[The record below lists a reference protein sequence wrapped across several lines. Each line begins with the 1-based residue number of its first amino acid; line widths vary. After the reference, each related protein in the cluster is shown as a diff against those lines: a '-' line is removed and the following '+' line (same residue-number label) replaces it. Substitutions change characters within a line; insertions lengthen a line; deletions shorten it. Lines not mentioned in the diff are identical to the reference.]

1 MTRKEL
7 LRAFRF
13 RLEVDG
19 VPLAGFKEVLIGGA
33 TIDAVARRGGTAPRH
48 AMKIS
53 GLTKLG
59 NVTLKGGVTDSPEL
73 SAWHQRIATGGAKE
87 GRKVVIVVADENGTD
102 TAQYAVKNAWP
113 AKYQAADLHANGN
126 EVAIESLE
134 LANEGIEPAS

>member
-33 TIDAVARRGGTAPRH
+33 TLDAVARRGGAAPRH
-48 AMKIS
+48 ALKIS

-59 NVTLKGGVTDSPEL
+59 NVMLKEGVTDSPEL
-73 SAWHQRIATGGAKE
+73 SAWHQRITTGEAKE
-87 GRKVVIVVADENGTD
+87 SRKVVIVVADENGTD
-102 TAQYAVKNAWP
+102 VAHYDVRNAWP
-113 AKYQAADLHANGN
+113 A
-126 EVAIESLE
+126 
-134 LANEGIEPAS
+134 